1 MKDDKIQFNK
11 TISRIGIAEQI
22 IKKISFIEDYQAKD
36 YQIMKP
42 IWFNHLVV
50 LGQQKAINKQQKL
63 YR

>member
-11 TISRIGIAEQI
+11 IISGIGIAEQI
-22 IKKISFIEDYQAKD
+22 IKKKIFIEGYQAKD
-36 YQIMKP
+36 YQIIKP
-42 IWFNHLVV
+42 IWFDHLVD